1 MKIEGTPSEL
11 VDFLQQLK
19 YLLHTP
25 TTHGSSYSYH
35 GGGAIGVRD
44 IDMPQMVD
52 TQIKEEKQC

>member
-1 MKIEGTPSEL
+1 MKIDGTPNEL

-25 TTHGSSYSYH
+25 TTHGSYLS
-35 GGGAIGVRD
+35 GGAIGVRD
-44 IDMPQMVD
+44 IDMPQMVN